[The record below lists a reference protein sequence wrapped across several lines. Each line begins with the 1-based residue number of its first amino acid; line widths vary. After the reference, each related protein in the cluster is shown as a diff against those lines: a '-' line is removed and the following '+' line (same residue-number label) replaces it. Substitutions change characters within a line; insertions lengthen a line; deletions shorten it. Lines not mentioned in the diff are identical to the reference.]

1 MLEIGLSSGGGRG
14 WRDGVSLLSSSWFLT
29 LEKKFEFP
37 SNFPYK
43 YDTAPENQN
52 GDNRGQVRMSPRG
65 FHGLDV
71 WVVVLFC
78 NPWVKIRRSLVR
90 TKKIKSAVRRTGH
103 MCSHE

>member
-14 WRDGVSLLSSSWFLT
+14 WRDGVSLLSSWFLT

-37 SNFPYK
+37 SNFAYKYK

-78 NPWVKIRRSLVR
+78 NPWVKIRRFPIVVGSVCGDPGSR
-90 TKKIKSAVRRTGH
+90 
-103 MCSHE
+103 CPNE